1 MLYILVLGFGV
12 AIVGGQVSVS
22 DQIIDAY
29 LALAE
34 ASHVGGDVSSLVDE
48 LNSII
53 MVVDLGDYNVVEVS
67 GALNDIMAEA
77 NLLAEAA
84 ESENTLGLVLTCAN
98 LVVVLVLGYFVWRY
112 FPSYYWRIWLRLRGD
127 WIVE

>member
-1 MLYILVLGFGV
+1 MMFFIFISFGFI
-12 AIVGGQVSVS
+12 IVWSQISVS

-29 LALAE
+29 LALSL

-53 MVVDLGDYNVVEVS
+53 MAVESGDYNELEVS
-67 GALNDIMAEA
+67 ETLNDIMVEA
-77 NLLAEAA
+77 NLLAEFTK
-84 ESENTLGLVLTCAN
+84 SENAVGLLFTGANLFVILVLS
-98 LVVVLVLGYFVWRY
+98 YFVWRY
-112 FPSYYWRIWLRLRGD
+112 FPYYYWRIWLRLKGD